1 MENSF
6 QKYIS
11 TFNELTTDDKKE
23 ELIKHFKE
31 LFEYLKIEHL
41 PESQYTKI
49 DGFIFEQL
57 ADVPEENSVYEYI
70 AIDDILQEDASIIQ
84 RKVKLTFT
92 LTKVEDDRIR
102 EIALNVE
109 PLEEEKTSL

>member
-31 LFEYLKIEHL
+31 LFEYLK
-41 PESQYTKI
+41 KI
-49 DGFIFEQL
+49 NNIDYPL
-57 ADVPEENSVYEYI
+57 YDEY
-70 AIDDILQEDASIIQ
+70 
-84 RKVKLTFT
+84 
-92 LTKVEDDRIR
+92 EDDDEFLSVAFSYLITIK
-102 EIALNVE
+102 ELSAVAFNKIN
-109 PLEEEKTSL
+109 SD

>member
-31 LFEYLKIEHL
+31 LFEYLKKINNID
-41 PESQYTKI
+41 YTLY
-49 DGFIFEQL
+49 D
-57 ADVPEENSVYEYI
+57 EY
-70 AIDDILQEDASIIQ
+70 
-84 RKVKLTFT
+84 
-92 LTKVEDDRIR
+92 EDDDEFLSVAFSYLITIK
-102 EIALNVE
+102 ELSAVAFNKIN
-109 PLEEEKTSL
+109 SD